1 LHADLETFRKAL
13 KITFDASDLADFMK
27 QNFGKGAGSSNG
39 E

>member
-1 LHADLETFRKAL
+1 L

-27 QNFGKGAGSSNG
+27 KNFGKGDSSSNG